1 MEWKRVCPLAE
12 IVEGETRA
20 VALAGGT
27 ALLCRAAGD
36 EVFAIE
42 DHCTH
47 DEGPLGAGR
56 LYGHVIECPRH
67 GAEFDVRTG
76 AVQRLPA
83 VLPLRTWPARV
94 REGWVEV
101 AEGEGP

>member
-1 MEWKRVCPLAE
+1 MNWRRVCLLGE
-12 IVEGETRA
+12 IGEGETRA
-20 VALAGGT
+20 VALAGDT
-27 ALLCRAAGD
+27 ALLCRVAGE
-36 EVFAIE
+36 EVFAVE

-47 DEGPLGAGR
+47 
-56 LYGHVIECPRH
+56 PRH

-83 VLPLRTWPARV
+83 IAPLRTWPARV

-101 AEGEGP
+101 AEGETP